1 MKIVVNYLREVQEL
15 WEEEK
20 PFEINAPE
28 NMDEAQ

>member
-1 MKIVVNYLREVQEL
+1 MQEL

-28 NMDEAQ
+28 DTNESQYYVYHLFEL